1 MGNENSVPILSQLKS
16 LQQAC
21 EGDLQGARRT
31 QEDFIR
37 QCPVVSQLN
46 SLGQAIIGDNDE
58 ALKIQVEFSEANQA
72 VPVLG
77 KVTLDLLI
85 YFNLTLSIEMF

>member
-16 LQQAC
+16 LQEAC
-21 EGDLQGARRT
+21 AGDLQGARQT

-37 QCPVVSQLN
+37 HCSVVSQLN
-46 SLGQAIIGDNDE
+46 SLGQAIIGDHEE
-58 ALKIQVEFSEANQA
+58 ALRIQLEFSEANQA

-85 YFNLTLSIEMF
+85 